1 MVARAPQQVERGL
14 SEPLTEVRRR
24 YADAVVEAAEAGYE
38 PIREAFATVPRERFL
53 GPGPWRIFNIG
64 LSPSDTPDSDPRHV
78 YANVLVVLDESLK
91 LNNGEPRF
99 WASLF
104 DRLRPRPGE
113 RVVHIGAGTG
123 YYTAIVAEMVGPAG
137 QVIGIEYEP
146 HLAARAKT
154 ALADRD
160 NVELLTGDAFEL
172 LGEPADVIV
181 ASAGLDT
188 VPLAW
193 IRLLNDGGRLMIPLT
208 ADLPGHARISGGVTL
223 MVTRRGDVFDACF
236 VGPVGIYNC
245 HSGRSGEA
253 SAKLAAALR
262 KPELGALIGSPLKA
276 ASLRIGGAADD
287 SCWLEGDGW
296 WISTRSNP

>member
-1 MVARAPQQVERGL
+1 MTLDPLFDFTGKIALVTGGSRGLGYQMVKAFAERG
-14 SEPLTEVRRR
+14 
-24 YADAVVEAAEAGYE
+24 
-38 PIREAFATVPRERFL
+38 
-53 GPGPWRIFNIG
+53 
-64 LSPSDTPDSDPRHV
+64 
-78 YANVLVVLDESLK
+78 
-91 LNNGEPRF
+91 
-99 WASLF
+99 
-104 DRLRPRPGE
+104 
-113 RVVHIGAGTG
+113 
-123 YYTAIVAEMVGPAG
+123 
-137 QVIGIEYEP
+137 
-146 HLAARAKT
+146 
-154 ALADRD
+154 
-160 NVELLTGDAFEL
+160 
-172 LGEPADVIV
+172 ADVIV

-253 SAKLAAALR
+253 SARLAAALR
-262 KPELGALIGSPLKA
+262 KPELGALLGSPSQA
-276 ASLRIGGAADD
+276 VSLRIGGAADD